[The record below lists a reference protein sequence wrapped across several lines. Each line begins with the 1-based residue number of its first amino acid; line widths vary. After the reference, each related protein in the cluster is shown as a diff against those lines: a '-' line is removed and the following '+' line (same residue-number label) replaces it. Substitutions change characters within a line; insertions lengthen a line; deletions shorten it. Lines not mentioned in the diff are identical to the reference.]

1 MTEPGQAALRIVVHP
16 RFPVERLAGLRTLV
30 DALMASCMGIRSLAG
45 ELAMRSAR
53 RKQGDLFEEV
63 PVTEELR
70 SRLTPLLQTLLAEAA
85 QAGLRQTPPEDDLGS
100 REASDDQDHD

>member
-1 MTEPGQAALRIVVHP
+1 MQ
-16 RFPVERLAGLRTLV
+16 
-30 DALMASCMGIRSLAG
+30 
-45 ELAMRSAR
+45 SAR

-63 PVTEELR
+63 PVTELRLELR

-85 QAGLRQTPPEDDLGS
+85 QAELRQTPPEDDLGI